1 MPSLLRSLSPLAV
14 LLLAMAGMA
23 GLVPWTVPAAESQTE
38 ALPFRLPA
46 GFVAEKVAGPP
57 LIGHPVMAGFDEQG
71 RLYVAETAGRNLRVD
86 DLLRERPNRIV
97 RLTDSK
103 GTGRFDQSTVF
114 ADNMTFPMGALWY
127 RSGLYACAHPSL
139 WRLEDPDGKGIAGK
153 RTELVSRFGSNG
165 NAADIHG
172 PFLGPDGWLYWT
184 DGRHGHEIKQAD
196 GRTLQGKAA
205 RIFRC
210 RPDGSGVERVCGG
223 GMDNPVEIAFTA
235 EGEALATVDILIGS
249 PSRNDAIIHCIE
261 GGVFPYYLPVLG
273 EFKRTGPLLPPV
285 TFLGWVAPSGL
296 MRYQGTGLGAEYE
309 GNLFSTQ
316 FNTHKVI
323 RHILERQGAT
333 FRTKDEDFLTSENP
347 DFHPTDVLEDA
358 DGSLLVI
365 DTGGWFRIGC
375 PTSQIAKPEI
385 KGGIYRIRRKDAA
398 PIDDPRGFKLNWKK
412 PAGAELVQRL
422 DDPRPAVRERAIHA
436 LREQGEKAVPALTAG
451 LSKPHSVTRRRN
463 AVWALSGIAG
473 TSARSALRL
482 ALGDA
487 DFSVRLAAVHA
498 VGLWRDSSALSRL
511 QELVVDDQP
520 AICREAATALG
531 RMHDVHA
538 VPSLLESA
546 SRENDRFLEH
556 ALIYALIEI
565 ADREATGAGLRD
577 KRPAARR
584 AALLA
589 LDQMDNGNLTEEQVA
604 PLLDTDD
611 ANLQQTVLDIVA
623 ARPAWAG
630 VVVPYFRQALAQPS
644 VPAQRRPLLVAS
656 LTRLA
661 RDNAVQN
668 LIGETLQRPETASD
682 VRRLLLEVIGQAG
695 GDKLPAIWLEELRRH
710 LDSGDPQI
718 RYQTV
723 VTLRSRGVTTC
734 DDRLQHLAGD
744 ARQSAELRVLAL
756 AALGPRL
763 TEIKGEYFDFLC
775 SRLQPD
781 LPPLERL
788 AAAEALGQCRLSDT
802 QLLALCAALSRCG
815 ALEMPPLLS
824 PFANGQDAAVGRRL
838 VQTLAESPALPSLSA
853 ERLAKVLER
862 YPEEVRQAA
871 GPLFKRLAQDL
882 DKQKARLAELESVL
896 LVGNPQR
903 GRSVFFGTKAVC
915 SACHTVQGNGGKVGP
930 ELTKI
935 GSIRTGRDL
944 LEAIVFPSSSIVR
957 GYESY
962 LVQTHSGRQVT
973 GLIGRETAD
982 SLFLI
987 NAERHEVRIAR
998 SDVESIQPSRLSLMP
1013 QGMDAQLTRQE
1024 LGDLIA
1030 FLQGL
1035 K

>member
-1 MPSLLRSLSPLAV
+1 V
-14 LLLAMAGMA
+14 LLLILAGIA
-23 GLVPWTVPAAESQTE
+23 GLPPWAIPAAENE
-38 ALPFRLPA
+38 KEPIPFRLPA

-57 LIGHPVMAGFDEQG
+57 LVNHPVMAGFDEHG

-103 GTGRFDQSTVF
+103 GTGRFDQSSVF

-127 RSGLYACAHPSL
+127 RGGLYACAHPSL
-139 WRLEDPDGKGIAGK
+139 WRLEDPDGKGVAGK

-296 MRYQGTGLGAEYE
+296 MRYQGTALGREYE

-316 FNTHKVI
+316 FNTHKVV

-333 FRTKDEDFLTSENP
+333 FRTRDEDFLTSDNA
-347 DFHPTDVLEDA
+347 DFHPTDILEDA

-385 KGGIYRIRRKDAA
+385 KGGIYRIRRRDAA
-398 PIDDPRGFKLNWKK
+398 RIEDPRGLRLDWSK
-412 PAGAELVQRL
+412 PASAELVQRL
-422 DDPRPAVRERAIHA
+422 DDPRPSVRERAIHA
-436 LREQGEKAVPALTAG
+436 LREQGVAAVPALAAV
-451 LSKPHSVTRRRN
+451 LSKASSTALRRN
-463 AVWALSGIAG
+463 AVWALSGIDG
-473 TSARSALRL
+473 DPARSALRL
-482 ALGDA
+482 ALD
-487 DFSVRLAAVHA
+487 DREFSVRLAATHA
-498 VGLWRDSSALSRL
+498 VGLWRDRAALARL
-511 QELVVDDQP
+511 RELVLDDQP
-520 AICREAATALG
+520 AVRREAAMALG
-531 RMHDVHA
+531 RLRDAQA
-538 VPSLLESA
+538 VPSLLESS
-546 SRENDRFLEH
+546 SREGDRFLEH

-565 ADREATGAGLRD
+565 ADRDATLAGLRD
-577 KRPAARR
+577 KRPAVRR

-589 LDQMDNGNLTEEQVA
+589 LDQMDNGNLTAELVG

-611 ANLQQTVLDIVA
+611 ADLQQTILDVVA
-623 ARPAWAG
+623 SRPVWAG

-644 VPAQRRPLLVAS
+644 VPAQRRPLLLTA

-661 RDNAVQN
+661 RDSAVQT
-668 LIGETLQRPETASD
+668 LIGEALQRSETAPD
-682 VRRLLLEVIGQAG
+682 VLRLLLEVVSQAG
-695 GDKLPAIWLEELRRH
+695 GDKLPPDWLEGLRRH

-723 VTLRSRGVTTC
+723 VTLRSRGVNTC
-734 DDRLQHLAGD
+734 DDRLQQLASD
-744 ARQSAELRVLAL
+744 TRQAPELRVLAL
-756 AALGPRL
+756 ATLAPRL
-763 TEIKGEYFDFLC
+763 PEIKAEYFELLC

-781 LPPLERL
+781 LPPLDRL

-802 QLLALCAALSRCG
+802 QLLVLCAALARCG
-815 ALEMPPLLS
+815 ALELPPLLS
-824 PFANGQDAAVGRRL
+824 PFATRQDAAVGRRL

-853 ERLAKVLER
+853 ERLVKVLER

-882 DKQKARLAELESVL
+882 DKQKARLAELEPVL
-896 LVGNPQR
+896 QGGSSQR
-903 GRSVFFGTKAVC
+903 GRAVFFGTKAVC
-915 SACHTVQGNGGKVGP
+915 SACHMVQGHGGRVGP
-930 ELTKI
+930 ELSKI
-935 GSIRTGRDL
+935 GAIRTGRDL
-944 LEAIVFPSSSIVR
+944 LEAIIFPSASIVR

-973 GLIGRETAD
+973 GLISRETAD

-998 SDVESIQPSRLSLMP
+998 SDVDSIQPSKLSLMP
-1013 QGMDAQLTRQE
+1013 QGIDGQLTRQE